1 MLKKDLIDLA
11 KEFISTK
18 DLKQLRYE
26 SQILI
31 SNILNRSLLKV
42 IVDRKIRISNKNKKK
57 FLKQI
62 YFRSLGKPISKIIG
76 MREFYSREFFVN
88 SFTLDPRPESELIID
103 CIKRLKI
110 EKRNDVRILDLGTG
124 SGCLIITLVLELSK
138 KKKIYAVAVDKC
150 QSALDLATKNAIKF
164 KIGNNITFIKSN
176 WFSNVEGKFDII
188 VSNPPYIRSKE
199 IESLDNTVKNFDP
212 FIALNGG
219 EDGLDAYKQ
228 IAKNSKKFLN
238 NDGYVCLEIGFNQ
251 KNDVSRIF
259 PLNKFKKIYEL
270 KDLSNRDRVLVFKNK
285 I

>member
-42 IVDRKIRISNKNKKK
+42 IVDRKITISDKNKKK

-62 YFRSLGKPISKIIG
+62 YSRSLGKPISKIIG

-259 PLNKFKKIYEL
+259 VLNKFKKIYEL
-270 KDLSNRDRVLVFKNK
+270 KDLSNRDRLLVFKNK

>member
-31 SNILNRSLLKV
+31 SNILNRSLLKI

-138 KKKIYAVAVDKC
+138 KKKVYAVAVDKC
-150 QSALDLATKNAIKF
+150 QSALDLAAKNAIKF

-188 VSNPPYIRSKE
+188 ISNPPYIRSKE

-259 PLNKFKKIYEL
+259 ALNKFKKIYEL
-270 KDLSNRDRVLVFKNK
+270 KDLSNRDRLLVFKNK

>member
-42 IVDRKIRISNKNKKK
+42 IVDRKITISDKNKKK

-62 YFRSLGKPISKIIG
+62 YSRSLGKPISKIIG

-110 EKRNDVRILDLGTG
+110 KKRNDVRILDLGTG

-259 PLNKFKKIYEL
+259 ALNKFKKIYEL
-270 KDLSNRDRVLVFKNK
+270 KDLSNRDRLLVFKNK

>member
-62 YFRSLGKPISKIIG
+62 YSRSLGKPISKIIG

-138 KKKIYAVAVDKC
+138 KKKIHAVAVDKC

-164 KIGNNITFIKSN
+164 NIGNNITFIKSN

-199 IESLDNTVKNFDP
+199 IERLDNTVKNFDP

-259 PLNKFKKIYEL
+259 ALNKFKKICEL
-270 KDLSNRDRVLVFKNK
+270 KDLSNRDRILVFKNK